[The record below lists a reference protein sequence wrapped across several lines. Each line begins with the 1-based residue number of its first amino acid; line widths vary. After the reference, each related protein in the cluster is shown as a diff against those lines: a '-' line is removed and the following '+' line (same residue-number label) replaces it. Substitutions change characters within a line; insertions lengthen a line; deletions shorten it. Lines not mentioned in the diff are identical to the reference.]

1 MSGERSNDAVAR
13 LLRMLAERLESYLDG
28 DELAFETLGEALEES
43 WEGTGDDV
51 QTAAWVLRG
60 MGGDPEAGVVATV
73 EGAPGRD
80 AQRVLSAA
88 ERDALSPEAWGYLID
103 LRRRGSL
110 DPGQI
115 ERVLG
120 LLSGS
125 GVRPVGVDL
134 AREVASRVAMEN
146 ETSGDGSEPTNGE
159 IDLIH

>member
-1 MSGERSNDAVAR
+1 MNRERSNDAVGR
-13 LLRMLAERLESYLDG
+13 LLRLLAERLESYLDG

-43 WEGTGDDV
+43 WDGSGDDV
-51 QTAAWVLRG
+51 QTAAWVLRS
-60 MGGDPEAGVVATV
+60 MGGDPDAGGITTV

-103 LRRRGSL
+103 LKRRGSL
-110 DPGQI
+110 DPAQI

-134 AREVASRVAMEN
+134 AREVASRVALEN
-146 ETSGDGSEPTNGE
+146 ESSEDRSDPANGE